1 MGAIDTGDTE
11 VIDTVNGDDV
21 RPIDDGVFIS
31 AVEEFGKILR

>member
-1 MGAIDTGDTE
+1 MGAIDTDDTE

-21 RPIDDGVFIS
+21 RSIDDGVFIN